1 MTEESINSSEPIKL
15 FGLILPSLPS
25 LMIRF
30 GGVYLRFKRNA
41 KKGGHIFQK
50 ELIKQGLDKETAQQL
65 TQIYLDGSNLLRM
78 IRMVI

>member
-1 MTEESINSSEPIKL
+1 MTEERINSSEPIKL

-41 KKGGHIFQK
+41 KKGGNIFQK

-65 TQIYLDGSNLLRM
+65 TKIYLDGSNLLKM
-78 IRMVI
+78 IRIVT